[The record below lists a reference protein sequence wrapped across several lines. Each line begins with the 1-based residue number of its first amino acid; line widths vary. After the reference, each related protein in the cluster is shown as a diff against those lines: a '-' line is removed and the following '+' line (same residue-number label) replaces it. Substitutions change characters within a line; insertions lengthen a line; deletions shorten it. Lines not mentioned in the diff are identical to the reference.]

1 MPIHLHLTRTALRGS
16 ALWALLASSALA
28 SAAPAP
34 DVATAAQCAVGSYR
48 MADGG
53 SLDIGPGATAE
64 QLRWRLPDGRTGQ
77 LQARGHRRWAST
89 LGWTDR
95 ADGHTVQLPACGSTT
110 IRFDG
115 QRGERIALV
124 QTDTRFVSGGV
135 TLAGRLTLP
144 PGNGQVPIV
153 VLVHGAE
160 HGAALPTYSLQREF
174 AAAGIGVFAYD
185 KRGTGDSGGRYT
197 QNYLTLANDAIHA
210 ARQARRLAGA
220 RAGRLGYQGG
230 SQGGWVAPLA
240 ARIEPVD
247 FVIVSFGLAV
257 SPLDEDREAIAYDM
271 ARAGVSAD
279 DTAKAMEVADA
290 SAAIVG
296 SGFTDGFTQMA
307 SVKARYGHLP
317 WFKAVR
323 GNISGYLLATP
334 EATVRV
340 DGPRLLEGVPADY
353 DPLPVLEHLDVP
365 QLWLLAGQDRDA
377 PPGQTLQRL
386 ARLQRDGRPIQTAV
400 FPDADHGMYDFERD
414 AAGERV
420 STRQPDGYLRLMQ
433 DFILARP
440 LAASYG
446 AAKLAAGPRSTPP

>member
-1 MPIHLHLTRTALRGS
+1 M
-16 ALWALLASSALA
+16 
-28 SAAPAP
+28 
-34 DVATAAQCAVGSYR
+34 
-48 MADGG
+48 
-53 SLDIGPGATAE
+53 
-64 QLRWRLPDGRTGQ
+64 
-77 LQARGHRRWAST
+77 
-89 LGWTDR
+89 
-95 ADGHTVQLPACGSTT
+95 
-110 IRFDG
+110 
-115 QRGERIALV
+115 
-124 QTDTRFVSGGV
+124 
-135 TLAGRLTLP
+135 
-144 PGNGQVPIV
+144 
-153 VLVHGAE
+153 
-160 HGAALPTYSLQREF
+160 
-174 AAAGIGVFAYD
+174 
-185 KRGTGDSGGRYT
+185 
-197 QNYLTLANDAIHA
+197 
-210 ARQARRLAGA
+210 
-220 RAGRLGYQGG
+220 
-230 SQGGWVAPLA
+230 APLA

-271 ARAGVSAD
+271 ARAGVGAD

-307 SVKARYGHLP
+307 AVKARYGHLP
-317 WFKAVR
+317 WFKSVR

-414 AAGERV
+414 ATGERV

-446 AAKLAAGPRSTPP
+446 AARVEAGPRSTPP